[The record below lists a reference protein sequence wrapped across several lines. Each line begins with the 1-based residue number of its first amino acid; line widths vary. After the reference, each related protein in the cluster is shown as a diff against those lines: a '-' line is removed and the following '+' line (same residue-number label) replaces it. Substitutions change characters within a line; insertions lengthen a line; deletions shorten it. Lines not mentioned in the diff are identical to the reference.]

1 MEPKFSIDE
10 TVARL
15 LAQADKAN
23 MPDLKAL
30 PLDEA
35 RAQYTFNAKL
45 MGGPKIEV
53 GSVRNLA
60 IHVDGRT
67 IPVRVY
73 LPDAPGPVP
82 ALVYLHG
89 GGWVVGNLDSHDNL
103 CRSLTAQSQCAVV
116 SVDYRLAPEHK
127 FPSALE
133 DASAAFAWV
142 KQHGADWG
150 IDTRSTAIGG
160 DSAGGS
166 LAAVVSYL
174 SAPESA
180 PDLLVLF
187 YPSTDMTM
195 SCPSIREL
203 ATGYR
208 LTEDLI
214 RWFVDQYLG
223 DPSQQLNPNAS
234 PILIQ
239 DLQQMP
245 DTFVI
250 TAGFDPL
257 RDEGKAFADKLSA
270 AGIRVAHHCY
280 EGMIHG
286 FMNMSGVL
294 PQARAAVSQAAA
306 ALRNTL
312 VNQTENA
319 P

>member
-1 MEPKFSIDE
+1 MVPKYSIDE

-23 MPDLKAL
+23 MPDLKTL

-35 RAQYTFNAKL
+35 RAQYALNARL
-45 MGGPKIEV
+45 MGGPQIEV
-53 GSVRNLA
+53 ESVLDRS
-60 IHVDGRT
+60 ITVDGRSL
-67 IPVRVY
+67 PVRVY
-73 LPDAPGPVP
+73 RPDARTPAP

-103 CRSLTAQSQCAVV
+103 CRSLAAQSACAVV
-116 SVDYRLAPEHK
+116 AVDYRLAPEHK
-127 FPSALE
+127 FPAALE
-133 DASAAFAWV
+133 DAVGAYAWV
-142 KQHGADWG
+142 KQNGAKWG
-150 IDTRSTAIGG
+150 IDTQSVAIGG

-166 LAAVVSYL
+166 LAAVVSHL
-174 SAPESA
+174 SSRADAPG
-180 PDLLVLF
+180 LLLLF

-195 SCPSIREL
+195 SCSSIREL
-203 ATGYR
+203 ASGYR

-223 DPSQQLNPNAS
+223 DPKHSLDPRAS

-239 DLQQMP
+239 DLEHMP
-245 DTFVI
+245 RTLLV

-257 RDEGKAFADKLSA
+257 RDEGTAFADKLAA
-270 AGIRVAHHCY
+270 AGVQVEHHCY

-286 FMNMSGVL
+286 FMNMSGAL

-306 ALRNTL
+306 TLRAALT
-312 VNQTENA
+312 
-319 P
+319 